1 MNLCKNVLIYEIH
14 ESQTRLILD
23 PSTRISGKNHVLKIK
38 KKKKLLWNMDQRKT
52 RINFYWTNAEN

>member
-38 KKKKLLWNMDQRKT
+38 KKKKIIVEYGPEKNPYKLLLN
-52 RINFYWTNAEN
+52 